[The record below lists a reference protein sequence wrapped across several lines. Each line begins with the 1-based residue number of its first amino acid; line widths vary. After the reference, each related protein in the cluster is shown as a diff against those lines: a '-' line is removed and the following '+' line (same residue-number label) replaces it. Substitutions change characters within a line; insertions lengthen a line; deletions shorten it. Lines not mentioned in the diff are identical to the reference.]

1 MPSILHLALTIAVAL
16 TPVHSA
22 PTPEA
27 ASSVAAGAPLTSYKC
42 FTGTS
47 FPTTYLPFDQL
58 LSINKPFISQ
68 RNSDATVD
76 NIISAIKDVA
86 RSSSVRTE
94 LILAQIMQESGG
106 DLSRVGDS
114 GKSIGL
120 MQAQITAEAPVKCDP
135 GQCTMD
141 DIQGMLE
148 QSVSGHT
155 GAGAPVSPGIAFDLE
170 SYGTGAAL
178 RVYNTGHLPDP
189 NNLQTATKCSTSS
202 YVSDVANRL
211 LGLSP
216 DVFPSPE
223 ELQGLC
229 GFVPATI
236 C

>member
-1 MPSILHLALTIAVAL
+1 MPSILHLALAVAVTL
-16 TPVHSA
+16 TPVRSA
-22 PTPEA
+22 PTPEP
-27 ASSVAAGAPLTSYKC
+27 ASSIAAGTPLTTYKC

-76 NIISAIKDVA
+76 NIISAIKSVA
-86 RSSSVRTE
+86 VSSSVRTE

-114 GKSIGL
+114 GKSLGL
-120 MQAQITAEAPVKCDP
+120 MQAQITAEAPVRCDP

-141 DIQGMLE
+141 DIQGMLQ

-189 NNLQTATKCSTSS
+189 NNLQTATTCSTSS

-216 DVFPSPE
+216 DVFPSPQD
-223 ELQGLC
+223 LQSLC